1 MRLFVGGTLVLMA
14 LIVAIN
20 AQADRSLPVDQGVI
34 TSTRGWR
41 KDPFGSGKL
50 MFHRGYDISVPMN
63 TPVFPTQRGT
73 VYFSGVYK
81 GYGNLVC
88 IDHGNSY
95 VTMYGHNNRLL
106 VKPGQKVDTKTVIA
120 LAGSTGRSTGPH
132 VHYEVR
138 QWPGGNLHLLKLCSQ
153 PRLVVQQGLMSIMRS
168 GSGREENL
176 HLLKLCSQ
184 PMEWEWLNRTSKSM
198 NRFQENKSGWT
209 SK

>member
-1 MRLFVGGTLVLMA
+1 MGSGRVLMA

-138 QWPGGNLHLLKLCSQ
+138 QWPGGKSPFAEVMQ
-153 PRLVVQQGLMSIMRS
+153 PTHGVGVVESHQQEHEPFS
-168 GSGREENL
+168 GEQIWVDKQVEGI
-176 HLLKLCSQ
+176 
-184 PMEWEWLNRTSKSM
+184 
-198 NRFQENKSGWT
+198 
-209 SK
+209 